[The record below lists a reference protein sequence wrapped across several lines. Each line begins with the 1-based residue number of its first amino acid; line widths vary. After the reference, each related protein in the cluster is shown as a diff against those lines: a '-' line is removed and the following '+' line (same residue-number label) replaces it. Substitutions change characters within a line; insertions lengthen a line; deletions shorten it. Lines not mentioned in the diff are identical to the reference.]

1 MTKAFIF
8 LALLVPASLRG
19 QSSSEKEVL
28 ALHYQ
33 KFRWL
38 TAKNY
43 DSIRFMMHPKVA
55 YIHSNGWIENAE
67 EVIQDL
73 KSGKLNYVSIDV
85 QEASAKQSDQC
96 VVVTGKGLFKG
107 ITQGTEFSIPLLYT
121 EVYVKHKKK
130 WLLLQRHANR
140 LP

>member
-1 MTKAFIF
+1 MKVFVF
-8 LALLVPASLRG
+8 LAFLVPVNLYG

-38 TAKNY
+38 TTKNY
-43 DSIRFMMHPKVA
+43 DSIQFMMHPKVA

-73 KSGKLNYVSIDV
+73 KSGKLNYISIDV
-85 QEASAKQSDQC
+85 QEASAKQEGQC
-96 VVVTGKGLFKG
+96 VVVTGKGIFKG
-107 ITQGTEFSIPLLYT
+107 ITQGAEFSIPLLYT

-140 LP
+140 LS